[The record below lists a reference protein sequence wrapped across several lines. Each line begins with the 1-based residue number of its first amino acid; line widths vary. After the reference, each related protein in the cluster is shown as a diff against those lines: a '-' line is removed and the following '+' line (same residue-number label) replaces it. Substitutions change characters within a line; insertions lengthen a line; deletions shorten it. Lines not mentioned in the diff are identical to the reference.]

1 MVRSQPEGSWT
12 LEHLEE
18 NHGNPYFEAKK
29 SWMKRVLI
37 LSMSIDHHR
46 KNILH
51 QKQLPASHRPLT
63 CLPNM
68 DSKPA
73 FASHHPQTKKDV
85 PLHPCTRCF
94 LDVPPVSA
102 PIHSG
107 PTCERRGPPA
117 ATTPRCPPRP
127 PRRAQPK
134 RIPTHA
140 QPHKARGWL
149 TWNIMIIT
157 SPVGMGRSLRPS
169 GSRTSIV
176 LPRARGRSGRLGR
189 RPPSWGTR
197 PYPPSPEQRVPGL

>member
-1 MVRSQPEGSWT
+1 MEKT
-12 LEHLEE
+12 
-18 NHGNPYFEAKK
+18 YFKAKK

-46 KNILH
+46 KNNLH
-51 QKQLPASHRPLT
+51 QKQLPAGPAQTARRNERSLSCILPPT

-73 FASHHPQTKKDV
+73 FASHHPQTKKDF

-94 LDVPPVSA
+94 LDVPPHPQRPDMRA
-102 PIHSG
+102 
-107 PTCERRGPPA
+107 TCPPA

-140 QPHKARGWL
+140 AQPHKARGRL
-149 TWNIMIIT
+149 TWNMMIIT
-157 SPVGMGRSLRPS
+157 SPVGTGRSLRP
-169 GSRTSIV
+169 
-176 LPRARGRSGRLGR
+176 LG
-189 RPPSWGTR
+189 
-197 PYPPSPEQRVPGL
+197 